1 MAVAYSS
8 NIMGS
13 GIFAGG
19 PYHCAEGSETTAL
32 TTCMEA
38 FPQPEVS
45 TYTAATTSAFA
56 ANSIDDRKSF

>member
-8 NIMGS
+8 NIVGS

-32 TTCMEA
+32 TTCMDA
-38 FPQPEVS
+38 LPQPKVS
-45 TYTAATTSAFA
+45 TYTAATASAFTVG
-56 ANSIDDRKSF
+56 SIDDRKSS